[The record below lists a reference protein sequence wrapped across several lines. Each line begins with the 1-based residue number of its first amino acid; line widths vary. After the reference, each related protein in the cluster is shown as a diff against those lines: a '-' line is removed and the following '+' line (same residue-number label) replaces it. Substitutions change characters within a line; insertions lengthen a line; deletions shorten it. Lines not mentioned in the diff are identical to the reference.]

1 MYENVLNNVVK
12 VTNSLRVSL
21 AIPFVAIKIMEDIG
35 LCGAGPSGHA
45 V

>member
-12 VTNSLRVSL
+12 ITNVLRVSL
-21 AIPFVAIKIMEDIG
+21 AIPSVAIKIMEEIASYD
-35 LCGAGPSGHA
+35 ASPSGHT